1 MVDQTMRQTLCIR
14 ILSILNQV
22 LSTSL
27 SNLLTR
33 VILLQ
38 SIHNQHQATAG
49 LL

>member
-1 MVDQTMRQTLCIR
+1 MLDQTMLQTLCIR

-33 VILLQ
+33 VIQ